1 MFFRFVKA
9 LLLLPFPVVVL
20 VPGAI
25 VWANAGGS
33 AAARL
38 AGPGQALFWAALVC
52 AAAGLVLAASTMRN
66 FARVGKGTP
75 APWDPTTR
83 LIVRG
88 PYRRVRNPM
97 ITGVFLMLAAE
108 ALMLQSWPVAVWL
121 GLFVLANAIYL
132 PLSEEKG
139 LEKRFGD
146 DYRRYKA
153 NVPRWLPRLTPWR
166 GDGADTSE

>member
-1 MFFRFVKA
+1 MVFRFVKA
-9 LLLLPFPVVVL
+9 LLLLPFPDAVL

-25 VWANAGGS
+25 VWATRGGG
-33 AAARL
+33 AAARA
-38 AGPGQALFWAALVC
+38 AGPDDAVFWAALVC
-52 AAAGLVLAASTMRN
+52 AAAGLLLAASTMRN
-66 FARVGKGTP
+66 FARLGKGTP

-83 LIVRG
+83 LIVHG
-88 PYRRVRNPM
+88 PYRHVRNPM
-97 ITGVFLMLAAE
+97 ISGMFLILAAE
-108 ALMLQSWPVAVWL
+108 ALGLQSWPVGVWL
-121 GLFVLANAIYL
+121 GLFVLANAVYM

-166 GDGADTSE
+166 GGGAAE